1 MSGMAVMAG
10 GPTAKEN
17 REVREG
23 GSEPRAHLLE
33 QLAGEAELSRD
44 RAAARNK
51 ILPAWMESLLPSA
64 IRGRPPVER
73 S

>member
-1 MSGMAVMAG
+1 MNGMTVMAG

-33 QLAGEAELSRD
+33 QLAGDSR
-44 RAAARNK
+44 AF
-51 ILPAWMESLLPSA
+51 S
-64 IRGRPPVER
+64 
-73 S
+73 

>member
-1 MSGMAVMAG
+1 MSGMTVMAG

-33 QLAGEAELSRD
+33 QLAGDSESFLVIAPLHGIKYCQHGWSRCC
-44 RAAARNK
+44 RR
-51 ILPAWMESLLPSA
+51 PAGD
-64 IRGRPPVER
+64 GRQ
-73 S
+73 